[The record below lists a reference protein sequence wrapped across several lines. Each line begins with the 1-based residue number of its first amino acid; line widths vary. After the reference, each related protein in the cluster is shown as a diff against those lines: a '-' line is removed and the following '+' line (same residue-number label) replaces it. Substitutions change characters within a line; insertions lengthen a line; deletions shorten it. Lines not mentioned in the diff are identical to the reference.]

1 MNISEIS
8 DFKKDQLRHELRHE
22 PPNNFAISIN
32 GKQWKVFKG
41 KGTYADDSAEM
52 KQLSQLNQWARRKSD
67 ETGKKWT
74 VARTG
79 APASENVQETGKY
92 GNPEKGVQVRSKD
105 SKPKVSKP
113 NPGNESPHPMR
124 GKLVGEADEPKTD
137 KSARAK
143 LDLNLRDRGHKVEP
157 DKKKALKK
165 GEFKHRKSL
174 YQEMIDLEEG
184 PLVLTRDSDL
194 IRMLDTLLKNWLS
207 KGDHSD
213 EEYEKLLKALG
224 YRMEKDGQRTTLV
237 KEAAMR
243 DCPCCDGGKGACSH
257 GKVKCGTCN
266 GTGKV
271 PADFETEEFPLEE
284 APGAIRKGLAA
295 VAIIASLWG
304 VNNNMAQK
312 AYDASPQLQKLTA
325 YLEVAKQHNDQRMI
339 DQLEQRIEN
348 HKLRLD
354 LGKGD
359 VMGKDG
365 RPINVVYDKD
375 VDEAKQR
382 LDPKCWKGYKKQ
394 GTKMKGGV
402 RVNNC
407 VPK

>member
-8 DFKKDQLRHELRHE
+8 DFKKDQLRYELRHE
-22 PPNNFAISIN
+22 PPNNFAVSIN

-41 KGTYADDSAEM
+41 KGTHADDSAEM
-52 KQLSQLNQWARRKSD
+52 KQLSQLKQWAQRKSD

-79 APASENVQETGKY
+79 APASESVQEKAGKY

-124 GKLVGEADEPKTD
+124 GKLVGEADEPKAD

-165 GEFKHRKSL
+165 GEVKHRKSL
-174 YQEMIDLEEG
+174 YQEMTDLEEG
-184 PLVLTRDSDL
+184 PLVVSRASDL
-194 IRMLDTLLKNWLS
+194 MGMLDVLLKDF
-207 KGDHSD
+207 KRKRPSD
-213 EEYEKLLKALG
+213 EEMKALLKSLG
-224 YRMEKDGQRTTLV
+224 YTMTKDGERTTLV
-237 KEAAMR
+237 RE
-243 DCPCCDGGKGACSH
+243 
-257 GKVKCGTCN
+257 N
-266 GTGKV
+266 
-271 PADFETEEFPLEE
+271 ELEE

-348 HKLRLD
+348 HKLRID
-354 LGKGD
+354 LGKGE

-365 RPINVVYDKD
+365 RPVDVVYDKD
-375 VDEAKQR
+375 VGEAKQR